1 MKIGDL
7 LLLKGYINK
16 KQLTSALSK
25 QANEA
30 INYDRSVPLGKV
42 LIEEGHI
49 TVEEVAEAL
58 NDQQIHKPIE
68 EKEVEPMAHKIGENT
83 AFQMDLKFLV
93 TIGVVLVSAVG
104 VYFTL
109 TGAVEDNTKEIN
121 NIKSMGDLKI
131 ISYKL
136 DEYDETFKD
145 LKNLSTQ
152 LMGRYRARG
161 IDINYVIFGHIHSA
175 RVGDNF
181 SRSSSMVGANDYSE
195 KALNLSGRASQNC
208 YIFYDNGN
216 RDGIKVDLQNYTN
229 DMYDIEKSLES
240 YNAKSHEKLN
250 VGKTIFKVVV

>member
-16 KQLTSALSK
+16 KQLTAALSK
-25 QANEA
+25 QADEA
-30 INYDRSVPLGKV
+30 INYNRSVPLGKV
-42 LIEEGHI
+42 LIEEGHV

-58 NDQQIHKPIE
+58 NDQQINITTKE
-68 EKEVEPMAHKIGENT
+68 EKKEVAHKIGENT

-93 TIGVVLVSAVG
+93 TIMFVVVSGVG

-145 LKNLSTQ
+145 LKALSTSLTPLAADLSYIKEEIQ
-152 LMGRYRARG
+152 KLNSELIKVNKELNKLKNKKINIPDIDLSG
-161 IDINYVIFGHIHSA
+161 IDECKDKLDDLNIKIGKFEE
-175 RVGDNF
+175 RV
-181 SRSSSMVGANDYSE
+181 SKLE
-195 KALNLSGRASQNC
+195 KRNSGGGR
-208 YIFYDNGN
+208 F
-216 RDGIKVDLQNYTN
+216 
-229 DMYDIEKSLES
+229 
-240 YNAKSHEKLN
+240 
-250 VGKTIFKVVV
+250 

>member
-16 KQLTSALSK
+16 KQLKLALHK
-25 QANEA
+25 QAEQA
-30 INYDRSVPLGKV
+30 INYDRPVPLGKV
-42 LIEEGHI
+42 LVEEGLV

-58 NDQQIHKPIE
+58 NDQQMSKTI
-68 EKEVEPMAHKIGENT
+68 EKEETMAHKIGENT

-93 TIGVVLVSAVG
+93 TIMFVVVSGVG

-145 LKNLSTQ
+145 LKALNTTLSPLATD
-152 LMGRYRARG
+152 LTYIKTELNKLKNKKIDIPEIDLSG
-161 IDINYVIFGHIHSA
+161 IDDCKNKLDDLADKLDKF
-175 RVGDNF
+175 
-181 SRSSSMVGANDYSE
+181 E
-195 KALNLSGRASQNC
+195 KRLT
-208 YIFYDNGN
+208 
-216 RDGIKVDLQNYTN
+216 KV
-229 DMYDIEKSLES
+229 EKSS
-240 YNAKSHEKLN
+240 K
-250 VGKTIFKVVV
+250 GRF

>member
-16 KQLTSALSK
+16 KQLKLALHK
-25 QANEA
+25 QAEQA
-30 INYDRSVPLGKV
+30 INYDRPVPLGKV
-42 LIEEGHI
+42 LIEEGLV

-58 NDQQIHKPIE
+58 NDQQINKTIE
-68 EKEVEPMAHKIGENT
+68 IKEEEPMAHKIGENT

-93 TIGVVLVSAVG
+93 TIMFVVVSGVG

-145 LKNLSTQ
+145 LKTLSTQ
-152 LMGRYRARG
+152 LTPLASDLTYIKTELDKLKNKKIDIPEVDLSG
-161 IDINYVIFGHIHSA
+161 IDDCKDKLDEINAKIELFEA
-175 RVGDNF
+175 RV
-181 SRSSSMVGANDYSE
+181 SKLE
-195 KALNLSGRASQNC
+195 KRNSKGGR
-208 YIFYDNGN
+208 F
-216 RDGIKVDLQNYTN
+216 
-229 DMYDIEKSLES
+229 
-240 YNAKSHEKLN
+240 
-250 VGKTIFKVVV
+250 